1 MICCW
6 SGERGAH
13 QGGYAHHG
21 HAAVCVL
28 VWVGCDGSHHFAL
41 RLNSRDF
48 SRCASSTSNF
58 HLSPPASA
66 GAYVVF
72 AVSPIS
78 LTIVTVGVYTLSVIT
93 LVFFVYSVANR
104 SNFGRCSRP
113 SDAFAFLITRCV
125 LCSVGVLVFLVL
137 GALPPCLP
145 ASQPPPHPCFRN
157 RTVQHCARFVR

>member
-1 MICCW
+1 V
-6 SGERGAH
+6 R
-13 QGGYAHHG
+13 
-21 HAAVCVL
+21 L
-28 VWVGCDGSHHFAL
+28 FHFQ
-41 RLNSRDF
+41 F
-48 SRCASSTSNF
+48 ASLASTSNF

-125 LCSVGVLVFLVL
+125 PYSVGVLVFLVL
-137 GALPPCLP
+137 GPLPPAYPPVNRLLTH
-145 ASQPPPHPCFRN
+145 ASGIVLYS
-157 RTVQHCARFVR
+157 TVRDSFSDPGAMKVKDVACSR